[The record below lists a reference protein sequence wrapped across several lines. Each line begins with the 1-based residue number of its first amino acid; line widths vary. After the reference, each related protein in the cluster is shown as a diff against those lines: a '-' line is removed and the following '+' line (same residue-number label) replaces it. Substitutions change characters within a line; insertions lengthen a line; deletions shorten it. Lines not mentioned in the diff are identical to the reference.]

1 MDSSLSRQTNFSL
14 SIIPDR
20 PLHRLTESMTRGLS
34 VVVTS
39 MLPALPT
46 DSWLASQAHR
56 RQKRRAHAGRRNQG
70 RNQADALRH
79 ESLQPRGDLHVHV
92 LSSLLAEAQ
101 REVRRSNELV
111 RRRGER
117 GDIRKRIKR
126 VGAAHYLRN
135 SSDIKG
141 NNRFSEVERF
151 QDAEPE
157 TFVIGC
163 VKSGV
168 GG

>member
-1 MDSSLSRQTNFSL
+1 M
-14 SIIPDR
+14 
-20 PLHRLTESMTRGLS
+20 
-34 VVVTS
+34 
-39 MLPALPT
+39 
-46 DSWLASQAHR
+46 
-56 RQKRRAHAGRRNQG
+56 
-70 RNQADALRH
+70 
-79 ESLQPRGDLHVHV
+79 
-92 LSSLLAEAQ
+92 LSSLLTEAP
-101 REVRRSNELV
+101 REARRFDELV

-126 VGAAHYLRN
+126 VGSAHYLRN
-135 SSDIKG
+135 SADIKG